1 MGTHLHI
8 SCSKY
13 RGRRILT
20 WPEKCAKQLLQEV
33 SCIISSTHPPE
44 EAILH
49 VFTHSCKHTFTS
61 QPFCSCAHMN
71 AAALIKQDGLKLL
84 FRRTVFVKC
93 LQVFLQSC
101 KLSRHW
107 RTWPN
112 SIVSA
117 KWEGIAYAKAKC
129 LVLMASI
136 LHYCL
141 LERFFINLGMLGA
154 VRLPQSTEHA
164 KLAANA
170 SFQQKRA
177 VLQGSM

>member
-20 WPEKCAKQLLQEV
+20 WPEKCTKQLLQEV

-71 AAALIKQDGLKLL
+71 AAALINQNGLKSL

-112 SIVSA
+112 SIASA
-117 KWEGIAYAKAKC
+117 KWEGIAYAKAMR

-141 LERFFINLGMLGA
+141 LERF
-154 VRLPQSTEHA
+154 
-164 KLAANA
+164 
-170 SFQQKRA
+170 
-177 VLQGSM
+177 